1 MRNTDAN
8 HWQNNTELPV
18 LIRHALTQDRQHPSV
33 WSQEFIY
40 KGFCSAQLSSQH
52 GERKINECS
61 PIQAKMK
68 IIVKNFFALILFVIQ
83 TARTARSKC
92 NLHNG
97 VADCS
102 NTNLNQMPTLNNTN
116 FIEVSLAD
124 FCYVPCP
131 RAPQAGGNM
140 KIISNKP
147 TNRSG
152 LSYSLF
158 LRFFS
163 WTTIHWESWMSPR

>member
-1 MRNTDAN
+1 MA
-8 HWQNNTELPV
+8 ELN
-18 LIRHALTQDRQHPSV
+18 
-33 WSQEFIY
+33 
-40 KGFCSAQLSSQH
+40 SQH

-61 PIQAKMK
+61 PVQAKMK
-68 IIVKNFFALILFVIQ
+68 IIVKNSFALILFVIQ
-83 TARTARSKC
+83 TARSKC

-131 RAPQAGGNM
+131 QAGGNM

-147 TNRSG
+147 TNRQVCHI
-152 LSYSLF
+152 LYS
-158 LRFFS
+158 
-163 WTTIHWESWMSPR
+163 